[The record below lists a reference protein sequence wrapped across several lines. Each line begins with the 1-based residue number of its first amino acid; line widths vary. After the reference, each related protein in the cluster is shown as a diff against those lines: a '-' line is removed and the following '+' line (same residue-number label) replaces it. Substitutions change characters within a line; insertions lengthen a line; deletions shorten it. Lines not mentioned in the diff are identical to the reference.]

1 MLATLHMPSTLSALP
16 YDDFLAMF
24 GASQAML
31 AAFPV
36 PSTLTLGPRL
46 TGSYNFRRV
55 LRRAA
60 LALNLA
66 ETQPTTCALHSTMKR
81 DRGYQSLL

>member
-1 MLATLHMPSTLSALP
+1 MLAITHMPSTLSALP
-16 YDDFLAMF
+16 YAHFLAMF

-46 TGSYNFRRV
+46 KGSYNFRRV

-66 ETQPTTCALHSTMKR
+66 ETQPTTRAMHLETKLDC
-81 DRGYQSLL
+81 DCQSLL